1 MLVTEL
7 KTNVNC
13 LVVTVCVGLKIVQKR
28 RIKEWNIYLF

>member
-7 KTNVNC
+7 KRNVNC

-28 RIKEWNIYLF
+28 